1 MKMKTELKLL
11 AEKCSGRV
19 VKPASVDITGI
30 SIDTRT
36 LKPGN
41 LYVALKGET
50 HDGHTFVGAAV
61 KAGAAAILVS
71 SLPETDIPAETGVI
85 QVADTLAALQAIAAA
100 RRNELRSFFIGVTGS
115 NGKTTTRSMV
125 HHILS
130 EGNICSATTGN
141 LNNHIGL
148 PLTIMAIAEDSQY
161 SILEMGMNHS
171 GEIRDL
177 CRIARPDAALIS
189 NIGPAHIGILGSLE
203 NIARAKAEILE
214 QLDAGKT
221 AVVPGD
227 TDFTDIFRAA
237 GRANLITFGEK
248 PENDYRISDLQMQ
261 ADSIAFKLQT
271 RSGQTVPSEPCR
283 PPQCFNAT
291 AALTLCHQLGCDLD
305 RAIARIATFAPV
317 GARMERVQIDG
328 LTVLLDCYNAN
339 PGSMQ
344 EALRYLAICSSP
356 RIAVLGDMRELG
368 ELSESL
374 HRQLGIQAAEAA
386 PDLLICV
393 VSDAAHIASAA
404 RDKGLAETRVI
415 SLNSG
420 DAAAELLRE
429 RLQKGSTVL
438 FKASRGMHFEKIVQ
452 KLWPQLEKICIEPL
466 FQEAPN
472 CSARF

>member
-1 MKMKTELKLL
+1 MKTELQLL
-11 AEKCSGRV
+11 AARCDGRV
-19 VKPASVDITGI
+19 IRPSAVAINGI

-50 HDGHTFVGAAV
+50 HDGHAFIGGAV

-71 SLPETDIPAETGVI
+71 SLPETDIPAETGIIMVS
-85 QVADTLAALQAIAAA
+85 DTLAALQAIAAA
-100 RRNELRSFFIGVTGS
+100 RRNELGSFFIGVTGS

-130 EGNICSATTGN
+130 EAHICSTTAGN

-214 QLDAGKT
+214 QLDAEKT

-227 TDFTDIFRAA
+227 TEFTGIFRSA
-237 GRANLITFGEK
+237 GRGRLITFGEK
-248 PENDYRISDLQMQ
+248 PGNDYRIVDLQMQ
-261 ADSIAFKLQT
+261 ADSVSFSLQT
-271 RSGQTVPSEPCR
+271 PAGSRKCHLNLAGHHNA
-283 PPQCFNAT
+283 FNAA

-305 RAIARIATFAPV
+305 RAIARIATFTPV

-344 EALRYLAICSSP
+344 EALRYLAICASP

-368 ELSESL
+368 GLSESL

-386 PDLLICV
+386 PDLLVCV
-393 VSDAAHIASAA
+393 GDDAAHIAAAA
-404 RDKGLAETRVI
+404 RAKGLAETCVI

-452 KLWPQLEKICIEPL
+452 KLWPQLGKDL
-466 FQEAPN
+466 H
-472 CSARF
+472 

>member
-1 MKMKTELKLL
+1 MKTELQLI
-11 AEKCSGRV
+11 AEKCKGKIVR
-19 VKPASVDITGI
+19 PASAEVNGI

-50 HDGHTFVGAAV
+50 HDGHAFVGAAA

-71 SLPETDIPAETGVI
+71 SLPENDIPASTGII
-85 QVADTLAALQAIAAA
+85 QVSDTLAALQAIAAA
-100 RRNELRSFFIGVTGS
+100 RRNELNSFFIGVTGS

-130 EGNICSATTGN
+130 EDHICSTTSGN

-148 PLTIMAIAEDSQY
+148 PLTIMAIAENSQY
-161 SILEMGMNHS
+161 SVLEMGMNHS
-171 GEIRDL
+171 GEIREL
-177 CRIARPDAALIS
+177 CRIARPDAAMIS

-214 QLDAGKT
+214 LLDAGKT

-227 TDFTDIFRAA
+227 TEFTKIFRAA
-237 GRANLITFGEK
+237 GKGKLVTFGEK
-248 PENDYRISDLQMQ
+248 PENDYHITDLCML
-261 ADSIAFKLQT
+261 ADAVAFKLQT
-271 RSGQTVPSEPCR
+271 PAGTRECR
-283 PPQCFNAT
+283 LNLAGRHNAFNAA
-291 AALTLCHQLGCDLD
+291 AALTLCHQLGCNLD
-305 RAIARIATFAPV
+305 RAIARIATFTPV

-374 HRQLGIQAAEAA
+374 HRQLGVQAAEAA
-386 PDLLICV
+386 PDLLVCV
-393 VSDAAHIASAA
+393 GSDAAHIASAA
-404 RDKGLAETRVI
+404 REKGLAEARVI

-452 KLWPQLEKICIEPL
+452 KLWPQLGKDL
-466 FQEAPN
+466 H
-472 CSARF
+472 